1 MSEFQPT
8 VAYTLT
14 PEHLASERV
23 EVSMSGAM
31 IMYPL

>member
-23 EVSMSGAM
+23 EVSNTEFLS
-31 IMYPL
+31 